1 MTRAVHALL
10 DALACLVGWAIERRL
25 TEFARLTDDDQETTP

>member
-10 DALACLVGWAIERRL
+10 DALTRCVGWAIERRL
-25 TEFARLTDDDQETTP
+25 TEFARLTSDDEET

>member
-10 DALACLVGWAIERRL
+10 NALARCVGWAIERRL
-25 TEFARLTDDDQETTP
+25 CSFANLTDDDDRET